1 MIRSR
6 SENAM
11 AFLAG
16 EGEMM
21 MLGRQSIKW
30 RNLSLVAFGSAM
42 FGLATALAFDVFF
55 AAVALI
61 GMQATGFPITALVS
75 LILSGQATS
84 LG

>member
-6 SENAM
+6 SVDSI
-11 AFLAG
+11 AFLAC

-21 MLGRQSIKW
+21 ILGRQSIKW

-42 FGLATALAFDVFF
+42 FGLATALAFDVLL

-75 LILSGQATS
+75 LILSGQAAS